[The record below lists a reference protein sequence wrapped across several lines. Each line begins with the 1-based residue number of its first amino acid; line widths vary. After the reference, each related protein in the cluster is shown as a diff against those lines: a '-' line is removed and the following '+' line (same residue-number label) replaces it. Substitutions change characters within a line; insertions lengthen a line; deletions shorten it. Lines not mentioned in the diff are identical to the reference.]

1 MYGLVQIM
9 NNMAFLD
16 KLNLQQKQVCVDEGN
31 ILLKAC
37 PGSGKTR
44 TLTYKLAYLVQKY
57 ISSKKLNIA
66 ITYTHRA
73 ADEIR
78 DRLEKLETPE
88 DKVWVGT
95 IHQFCLE
102 FVIRPYTMYHER
114 LRKGY
119 HIIDEY
125 VTKQYIKEI
134 AEELGIDIGYNK
146 PFDYPEILEKYQKKL
161 LVKKEIDF
169 NDILSISFDLV
180 NNKKFIVENISGIIR
195 TILVDEYQDTNELQY
210 KILSS
215 IVMADKKI
223 QVTLVGDTD
232 QAIYGGLG
240 GVAKSCDE
248 LQREF
253 GIKFQEGKLDGCYRT
268 TQRIVDYY
276 SNFQLKSMKI
286 QAVSDIKDKMG
297 CLVYDNTISKS
308 KLFEK
313 IAYIV
318 KNELSKGI
326 PDNEI
331 CIIAPQ
337 WWLLFPLSK
346 KIKELLPDVKFD
358 APDITPIKY
367 DPMNVFYLI
376 SKLLFTESGKSIK
389 LRKRVANEIIEILTE
404 EYKICLSE
412 KIDPYKVLKVIN
424 SISPTNENGIVY
436 LQEAITKFLTGLGIN
451 LTVEAYLN
459 KAYEDFMER
468 VKDRVKKNYLST
480 DIDVFKQCFKEKRGV
495 VINTFHGVKGEEYTT
510 VIAFGILNGYIP
522 HWDIIINKPLDY
534 RKDETKKLLYVVCS
548 RAKENLYLFSEQ
560 GRTTQRGKTLLPTD
574 EIVEL
579 KYEYDSIKEIRE
591 SGSDFNN
598 YKIVDE
604 YEGMGKD
611 LRNMK

>member
-1 MYGLVQIM
+1 MD
-9 NNMAFLD
+9 NMSFLD
-16 KLNLQQKQVCVDEGN
+16 KLNPQQKQVCIDERN

-57 ISSKKLNIA
+57 ISSKKLSIA
-66 ITYTHRA
+66 ITYTNRA
-73 ADEIR
+73 ANEIR
-78 DRLEKLETPE
+78 ERLEKLEIPE

-125 VTKQYIKEI
+125 VTKQYIEEI
-134 AEELGIDIGYNK
+134 IEELGIDIGYNK

-161 LVKKEIDF
+161 LDEKEIDF

-180 NNKKFIVENISGIIR
+180 NDKKFIAENISGIIR
-195 TILVDEYQDTNELQY
+195 AILVDEYQDTNELQY

-215 IVMADKKI
+215 VVMADKKI
-223 QVTLVGDTD
+223 QVTFVGDTD

-240 GVAKSCDE
+240 GVVKTCDE
-248 LQREF
+248 LQKEF
-253 GIKFQEGKLDGCYRT
+253 GIKFQERELDGCYRS

-276 SNFQLKSMKI
+276 SRFQLKSMMI
-286 QAVSDIKDKMG
+286 QAVSDIKDETG
-297 CLVYDNTISKS
+297 RLVYDNTINRSE
-308 KLFEK
+308 LFEK

-318 KNELSKGI
+318 KDELSKGI

-346 KIKELLPDVKFD
+346 KMKELLPDVKFD

-376 SKLLFTESGKSIK
+376 SKLLFTESGRRIK

-412 KIDPYKVLKVIN
+412 KIDSYRVLKIIN
-424 SISPTNENGIVY
+424 SISKTNENAIVY
-436 LQEAITKFLTGLGIN
+436 LQEVITRFLMELGID
-451 LTVEAYLN
+451 LRIEASLY
-459 KAYEDFMER
+459 KAYEDFMAR
-468 VKDRVKKNYLST
+468 VKDRVKNNHLST
-480 DIDVFKQCFKEKRGV
+480 DIDVFKQCFKEKEGV

-522 HWDIIINKPLDY
+522 HWDIIINKSLDY
-534 RKDETKKLLYVVCS
+534 REAETKKLLYVVCS
-548 RAKENLYLFSEQ
+548 RAKNNLYLFSEQ
-560 GRTTQRGKTLLPTD
+560 GRTTQRGVPLLSTD
-574 EIVEL
+574 EIL
-579 KYEYDSIKEIRE
+579 AIDYEYDSLI
-591 SGSDFNN
+591 
-598 YKIVDE
+598 
-604 YEGMGKD
+604 
-611 LRNMK
+611 

>member
-1 MYGLVQIM
+1 MD
-9 NNMAFLD
+9 NMSFLD
-16 KLNLQQKQVCVDEGN
+16 KLNPQQKQVCIDERN

-66 ITYTHRA
+66 ITYTNRA

-78 DRLEKLETPE
+78 ERLEKLETPE

-125 VTKQYIKEI
+125 VTKQYIEEI
-134 AEELGIDIGYNK
+134 IEELGIDIGYNK

-161 LVKKEIDF
+161 LDEKEIDF

-180 NNKKFIVENISGIIR
+180 NGKKFIAENISGIIR

-215 IVMADKKI
+215 VVMADKKI
-223 QVTLVGDTD
+223 QVTFVGDTD

-240 GVAKSCDE
+240 GVAKTCDE
-248 LQREF
+248 LQKEF
-253 GIKFQEGKLDGCYRT
+253 GIKFQERELDGCYRS

-276 SNFQLKSMKI
+276 SSFQLKSMMI
-286 QAVSDIKDKMG
+286 QAVSDIKDETG
-297 CLVYDNTISKS
+297 RLVYDNTTNKS
-308 KLFEK
+308 ELFEK
-313 IAYIV
+313 IACIV
-318 KNELSKGI
+318 KDELSKGI

-346 KIKELLPDVKFD
+346 KMKELLPDVKFD

-376 SKLLFTESGKSIK
+376 SKLLFTESGRRIM
-389 LRKRVANEIIEILTE
+389 LRKKVANEIIEILTE

-412 KIDPYKVLKVIN
+412 KIDSYRVLKIIN
-424 SISPTNENGIVY
+424 SMSKTNENAIVY
-436 LQEAITKFLTGLGIN
+436 LQEVITRFLMELGID
-451 LTVEAYLN
+451 LSIEASLY
-459 KAYEDFMER
+459 KAYEDFMAR
-468 VKDRVKKNYLST
+468 VKDRIKNNHLST
-480 DIDVFKQCFKEKRGV
+480 DIDVFKQCFKEKEGV

-522 HWDIIINKPLDY
+522 HWDIIINKSLDY
-534 RKDETKKLLYVVCS
+534 REAETKKLLYVVCS
-548 RAKENLYLFSEQ
+548 RAKNNLYLFSEQ
-560 GRTTQRGKTLLPTD
+560 GRTTQRGVPLLSTD
-574 EIVEL
+574 EIL
-579 KYEYDSIKEIRE
+579 AIDYEYDSLI
-591 SGSDFNN
+591 
-598 YKIVDE
+598 
-604 YEGMGKD
+604 
-611 LRNMK
+611 

>member
-1 MYGLVQIM
+1 MD
-9 NNMAFLD
+9 NMSFLD
-16 KLNLQQKQVCVDEGN
+16 KLNPQQKQVCIDERN

-44 TLTYKLAYLVQKY
+44 TLTYKLAYLVEKY

-66 ITYTHRA
+66 ITYTNRA

-78 DRLEKLETPE
+78 ERLEKLETPE

-125 VTKQYIKEI
+125 VTKQYIEEI
-134 AEELGIDIGYNK
+134 KEELGIDIGYNK
-146 PFDYPEILEKYQKKL
+146 PFEYPEILEKYQKKL
-161 LVKKEIDF
+161 LDEKEIDF
-169 NDILSISFDLV
+169 NDILSISLELV
-180 NNKKFIVENISGIIR
+180 NDKEFIAENISGIIR

-215 IVMADKKI
+215 IVMVNKKI
-223 QVTLVGDTD
+223 QVTFVGDTD

-248 LQREF
+248 LQKEF
-253 GIKFQEGKLDGCYRT
+253 GIKFQERELDGCYRT

-286 QAVSDIKDKMG
+286 QAVSDIRDEMG
-297 CLVYDNTISKS
+297 CLVYDNTVRKS
-308 KLFEK
+308 ELFEK

-326 PDNEI
+326 RDNEI

-346 KIKELLPDVKFD
+346 KMKELLPDVKFD

-376 SKLLFTESGKSIK
+376 SKLLFTESGQRIK

-404 EYKICLSE
+404 EYKIRLSE
-412 KIDPYKVLKVIN
+412 KIDSYKVLKVIN
-424 SISPTNENGIVY
+424 SISPTGKNGIVY
-436 LQEAITKFLTGLGIN
+436 LQEAITKFLIEIGIDLN
-451 LTVEAYLN
+451 IEAYLK
-459 KAYEDFMER
+459 KAYEDFMAR
-468 VKDRVKKNYLST
+468 IKDRVKNNHLST
-480 DIDVFKQCFKEKRGV
+480 DVDMFKQCFKEKEGV

-534 RKDETKKLLYVVCS
+534 REAETKKLLYVVCS
-548 RAKENLYLFSEQ
+548 RAKKNLYLFSEQ
-560 GRTTQRGKTLLPTD
+560 GRITQRGAPLLPTD
-574 EIVEL
+574 EIL
-579 KYEYDSIKEIRE
+579 AINYEYDSI
-591 SGSDFNN
+591 
-598 YKIVDE
+598 
-604 YEGMGKD
+604 
-611 LRNMK
+611 

>member
-1 MYGLVQIM
+1 MD
-9 NNMAFLD
+9 NMSFLD
-16 KLNLQQKQVCVDEGN
+16 KLNPQQKQVCIDERN

-66 ITYTHRA
+66 ITYTNRA

-78 DRLEKLETPE
+78 ERLEKLETPE

-125 VTKQYIKEI
+125 VTKQYIEEI
-134 AEELGIDIGYNK
+134 IEELGIDIGYNK
-146 PFDYPEILEKYQKKL
+146 PFEYPEILEKYQKKL
-161 LVKKEIDF
+161 LDEKEIDF

-180 NNKKFIVENISGIIR
+180 SDKKFIAENISGIIR

-215 IVMADKKI
+215 VVMADKKI
-223 QVTLVGDTD
+223 QVTFVGDTD

-240 GVAKSCDE
+240 GIAKTCDE
-248 LQREF
+248 LQKEF
-253 GIKFQEGKLDGCYRT
+253 GIKFQERELDGCYRS

-276 SNFQLKSMKI
+276 SNFQLKSMMI
-286 QAVSDIKDKMG
+286 QAVSDIKDETG
-297 CLVYDNTISKS
+297 CLVYDNTINKS
-308 KLFEK
+308 ELFEK
-313 IAYIV
+313 IACIV
-318 KNELSKGI
+318 KDELSKGI

-346 KIKELLPDVKFD
+346 KMKELLPDVKFD

-376 SKLLFTESGKSIK
+376 SKLLFTESGRRIK

-412 KIDPYKVLKVIN
+412 KIDSYRVLKIIN
-424 SISPTNENGIVY
+424 SILKTNENAIVY
-436 LQEAITKFLTGLGIN
+436 LQEVITRFLMELGID
-451 LTVEAYLN
+451 LSIEASLY
-459 KAYEDFMER
+459 KAYEDFMAR
-468 VKDRVKKNYLST
+468 VKDRVKNNHLST
-480 DIDVFKQCFKEKRGV
+480 DIDVFKQCFKEKEGV

-522 HWDIIINKPLDY
+522 HWDIIINKSPDY
-534 RKDETKKLLYVVCS
+534 REVETKKLLYVVCS
-548 RAKENLYLFSEQ
+548 RAKNNLYLFSEQ
-560 GRTTQRGKTLLPTD
+560 GRTTQRGVPLLSTD
-574 EIVEL
+574 EIL
-579 KYEYDSIKEIRE
+579 AIDYEYDSL
-591 SGSDFNN
+591 F
-598 YKIVDE
+598 
-604 YEGMGKD
+604 
-611 LRNMK
+611 